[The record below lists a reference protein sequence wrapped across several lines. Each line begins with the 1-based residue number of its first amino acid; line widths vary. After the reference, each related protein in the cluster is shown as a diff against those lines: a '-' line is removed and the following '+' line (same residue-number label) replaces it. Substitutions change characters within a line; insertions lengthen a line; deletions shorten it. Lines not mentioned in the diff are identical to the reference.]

1 MYFWKL
7 KRGRLL
13 EKGRLS
19 GCERDRERDR
29 ERDMCLQSRFC

>member
-19 GCERDRERDR
+19 GCERDRERD
-29 ERDMCLQSRFC
+29 MCSQSTSRFC